1 MAIELIKGD
10 EKKGELARLMR
21 TKGKHSD
28 GGGLY
33 LQVASPGNAS
43 WVWRHKEVWRSIG
56 PASAYKVAEVREV
69 AFKLRK
75 EVAEGRDPFAMLTA
89 RRARPVGET
98 FGEWLTKYL
107 NKKQDQWTASNR
119 DRERRDHERTFA
131 QLPNFTALHIPAITP
146 AAKADAL
153 NMLGKSAKRK
163 ATSWIDAV
171 IRFAET
177 GVIRERGTGG
187 DDVEHHEAMP
197 YRDVPTFYA
206 GLSKV
211 SGDDARALQWT
222 ILTGARPALVGV
234 IDIPGLERDRDQL
247 FAEAMDDYFFGGDSC
262 DLYLPPALEV
272 MAKKV
277 AATREKV
284 DPLADTLSTI
294 FAEVSRMAQPVR
306 DRHSCVT
313 TDGKQV
319 RRFGD
324 AAGVKLIKGDEAE
337 PFAVVGPDGEVWV
350 SAKYVVELIPQNR
363 KHDGGGIGAAMRSQG
378 WSPVKDRRLGGTGQ
392 VRGWAHV
399 ADADIQ
405 ALM

>member
-222 ILTGARPALVGV
+222 ILTGARTDEVIGAKKNGKWSKLPATWGE
-234 IDIPGLERDRDQL
+234 IDEVDGKPTWIIPKERMKGNKRHRVPLTPQMVALLGKRRADDVFL
-247 FAEAMDDYFFGGDSC
+247 FDASSANGMLNTLRANGGDEFTVHGMRTSFQ
-262 DLYLPPALEV
+262 EW
-272 MAKKV
+272 V
-277 AATREKV
+277 AAETNWP
-284 DPLADTLSTI
+284 DDLADRCIAHETRGKVRKAYQRDDLLPKRREIMTAWSD
-294 FAEVSRMAQPVR
+294 FATGS
-306 DRHSCVT
+306 
-313 TDGKQV
+313 
-319 RRFGD
+319 
-324 AAGVKLIKGDEAE
+324 
-337 PFAVVGPDGEVWV
+337 VGG
-350 SAKYVVELIPQNR
+350 
-363 KHDGGGIGAAMRSQG
+363 
-378 WSPVKDRRLGGTGQ
+378 
-392 VRGWAHV
+392 
-399 ADADIQ
+399 
-405 ALM
+405 